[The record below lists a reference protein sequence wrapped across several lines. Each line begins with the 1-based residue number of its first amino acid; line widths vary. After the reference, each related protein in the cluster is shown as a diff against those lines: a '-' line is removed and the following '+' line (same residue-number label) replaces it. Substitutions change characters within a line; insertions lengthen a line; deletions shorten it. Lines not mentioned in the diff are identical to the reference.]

1 MAKVVLKDGY
11 DVVIAGAGPCG
22 CLLAK
27 DLSKAGKKVLLIEHG
42 GKTLKGIGTA
52 MGMLNGEHMISDKG
66 SSWSLSIEGNGI
78 VVGRGIGGGSYLYA
92 GIAALPQFAPWK
104 EAGIDLEPYLE
115 VAKEES
121 WVAETPDEFM
131 GPVSKKMLQAANDL
145 GYPFVKSLR
154 HVKWEN
160 CEYGCTTAPMGCKH
174 GAKWMGYY
182 AAEEAEEYGCELL
195 TYTKVYNVIQENG
208 KAVGVNARGVKDDQ
222 LYDIRGKMVICAA
235 GGAGS
240 AVIMQ
245 HSGVPHA
252 GMTIFGDPSFSTGG
266 LLPEDVGHKGLM
278 YEHGTSVNF
287 MDDEH
292 GCLFASDLAWG
303 RLFWAAYQMKNHKS
317 MRLALQAFKN
327 HPRKVGIFNK
337 IHDEGAGR
345 VAWDGKVSKYLT
357 KKDEEKM
364 NYCRAVNEK
373 ILYKMGCV
381 PGSVSHGSLS
391 HHAGGATFGHPGGT
405 CSVGQVVDN
414 NLESPIPNCYICDI
428 SVVPGAPSRPPVLTL
443 VNLSKW
449 FAPRVL
455 AKMNGTSVDKE
466 NKHVLGKEPVQ
477 AEPVA
482 VH

>member
-1 MAKVVLKDGY
+1 MTQVKFKDGY

-92 GIAALPQFAPWK
+92 GIAALPQFEPWK

-115 VAKEES
+115 VAKKES
-121 WVAETPDEFM
+121 WVSETPDEFM
-131 GPVSKKMLQAANDL
+131 GPVSKMMLKAANDL
-145 GYPFVKSLR
+145 GYPFQKTLR
-154 HVKWEN
+154 HINWEK
-160 CEYGCTTAPMGCKH
+160 CEYNCTNAPMGCKH

-195 TYTKVYNVIQENG
+195 TYTKVEKVLQKDG
-208 KAVGVNARGVKDDQ
+208 KAVGFFARGVNDDQ
-222 LYDIRGKMVICAA
+222 LYEIYGDLIICAA
-235 GGAGS
+235 GGIGS
-240 AVIMQ
+240 ATIMQ
-245 HSGVPHA
+245 HSGVPEA
-252 GMTIFGDPSFSTGG
+252 GTHMLFGDPSFSTYG
-266 LLPEDVGHKGLM
+266 LLPKDIGHPGLM
-278 YEHGTSVNF
+278 YEHGTSVCF

-303 RLFWAAYQMKNHKS
+303 RIFWATYQVKNHKS
-317 MRLALQAFKN
+317 LKRAYDAFVN
-327 HPRKVGIFNK
+327 HPRKVSIFNK

-345 VAWDGKVSKYLT
+345 VCWDGKVSKYLT
-357 KKDEEKM
+357 KKDEAKM
-364 NYCRAVNEK
+364 NYCRSVNEK
-373 ILYKMGCV
+373 ILLEMGCE
-381 PGSVSHGSLS
+381 PGSINHGSLS
-391 HHAGGATFGHPGGT
+391 HHPGGATFGHPGGT
-405 CSVGQVVDN
+405 CAVGDVVDA

-443 VNLSKW
+443 VNLAKW

-455 AKMNGTSVDKE
+455 AKLNSSSVEEE
-466 NKHVLGKEPVQ
+466 NKHVLV
-477 AEPVA
+477 
-482 VH
+482 

>member
-1 MAKVVLKDGY
+1 MAKKIIYKDGY

-42 GKTLKGIGTA
+42 GKTLKGIGTSL
-52 MGMLNGEHMISDKG
+52 GMLNGEHMISDKG

-78 VVGRGIGGGSYLYA
+78 VLGRGIGGGSYLYA

-104 EAGIDLEPYLE
+104 KVGIDLEPYLE
-115 VAKEES
+115 VAKKES
-121 WVAETPDEFM
+121 WVNETPDEFM
-131 GPVSKKMLQAANDL
+131 GPVSKKMMKAANEL
-145 GYPFVKSLR
+145 GYPFQKTLR
-154 HVKWEN
+154 HINWDK
-160 CEYGCTTAPMGCKH
+160 CEYNCTNAPMGCKH

-195 TYTKVYNVIQENG
+195 TYTEVEKVIQENG
-208 KAVGVNARGVKDDQ
+208 KAVGFFARGVKDKKQ
-222 LYDIRGKMVICAA
+222 LYEIRGKLMICAA
-235 GGAGS
+235 GGKGS

-252 GMTIFGDPSFSTGG
+252 GMRIFGDPSFSTSG
-266 LLPEDVGHKGLM
+266 LLPKDVGHKGLM

-303 RLFWAAYQMKNHKS
+303 RMFWAAYQVKNHHSLK
-317 MRLALQAFKN
+317 LALKAFKA

-345 VAWDGKVSKYLT
+345 VCWDGKVSKYLT
-357 KKDEEKM
+357 NKDEEKM
-364 NYCRAVNEK
+364 NYCRSVNEK
-373 ILYKMGCV
+373 ILLQMGCE
-381 PGSVSHGSLS
+381 PGSISHGSLS
-391 HHAGGATFGHPGGT
+391 HHKGGATFGHPGGT
-405 CSVGQVVDN
+405 CSVGDVVDN
-414 NLESPIPNCYICDI
+414 TLESPIPNCYICDI

-443 VNLSKW
+443 VTLSKW
-449 FAPRVL
+449 FAPRIL
-455 AKMNGTSVDKE
+455 AKLNGTSVEKE
-466 NKHVLGKEPVQ
+466 NKHVLG
-477 AEPVA
+477 
-482 VH
+482 

>member
-1 MAKVVLKDGY
+1 MTQVKIKDGY

-52 MGMLNGEHMISDKG
+52 LGMMNGEHMISDKG
-66 SSWSLSIEGNGI
+66 SNWSLSIEGNGV
-78 VVGRGIGGGSYLYA
+78 VVGRGVGGGSYLYA

-104 EAGIDLEPYLE
+104 EVGIDLEPYLE
-115 VAKEES
+115 VAKKES
-121 WVAETPDEFM
+121 WVHETPDEFM
-131 GPVSKKMLQAANDL
+131 GPVSKRMMEAANEL
-145 GYPFVKSLR
+145 GYPFQRALR
-154 HVKWEN
+154 HINWEK
-160 CEYGCTTAPMGCKH
+160 CEYNCTNAPMGCKH

-182 AAEEAEEYGCELL
+182 AAEEAEEYGCEIM
-195 TYTKVYNVIQENG
+195 TYTEVTKVIEENG
-208 KAVGVNARGVKDDQ
+208 RAVGVFARGLKNDE
-222 LYDIRGKMVICAA
+222 LYELRGDMVILSA

-245 HSGVPHA
+245 HSGVPYA
-252 GMTIFGDPSFSTGG
+252 GMRIFGDPSFSTYA
-266 LLPEDVGHKGLM
+266 LLPEDVGHPGLM
-278 YEHGTSVNF
+278 YEHGTSVYF

-303 RLFWAAYQMKNHKS
+303 RMFWSVYQVKEHKS
-317 MRLALQAFKN
+317 LGRAVKAWKT
-327 HPRKVGIFNK
+327 HPRKVSIFNK

-345 VAWDGKVSKYLT
+345 VCWDGKVSKYLT

-373 ILYKMGCV
+373 ILLQMGCE
-381 PGSVSHGSLS
+381 PGSVTHSILS
-391 HHAGGATFGHPGGT
+391 HHKGGATFGHPGGT
-405 CSVGQVVDN
+405 CSVGDVVDN
-414 NLESPIPNCYICDI
+414 RLESPIPNCYICDI

-449 FAPRVL
+449 FVPRVL
-455 AKMNGTSVDKE
+455 ATLNGTSVEEE
-466 NKHVLGKEPVQ
+466 NHHVLG
-477 AEPVA
+477 
-482 VH
+482 